1 MGCRAIARPRNLQ
14 AWPRGLGH
22 ETDPTLPSDSTRSW
36 IGRTSPTGTDTDR
49 PRPAP
54 REVRANPCPAQR
66 LRGVRRAVSS
76 SGLVDGSEA
85 TAPAPPAA
93 VVPTPPA
100 PAVPV
105 PPRPAAPSVYYS
117 NCAAAKAA
125 GAAPLRR
132 GEPGYRSE
140 LDRDKDGIAC
150 E

>member
-1 MGCRAIARPRNLQ
+1 M
-14 AWPRGLGH
+14 
-22 ETDPTLPSDSTRSW
+22 
-36 IGRTSPTGTDTDR
+36 
-49 PRPAP
+49 
-54 REVRANPCPAQR
+54 
-66 LRGVRRAVSS
+66 
-76 SGLVDGSEA
+76 GSEA

-100 PAVPV
+100 AAVPV

>member
-1 MGCRAIARPRNLQ
+1 MCRVSPS
-14 AWPRGLGH
+14 GLLDG
-22 ETDPTLPSDSTRSW
+22 
-36 IGRTSPTGTDTDR
+36 
-49 PRPAP
+49 
-54 REVRANPCPAQR
+54 
-66 LRGVRRAVSS
+66 LRGNRVERRDTVQ
-76 SGLVDGSEA
+76 
-85 TAPAPPAA
+85 PAGPRRSCRGEPQGPDQRRWIPETQPGPIPA

-100 PAVPV
+100 AAVPV